1 MYNKISELS
10 ERAIALTDTGF
21 LRPQLSLLESADRL
35 IGLKGSRGVGKTT
48 VLLQFAKLHLAER
61 KRMYLSLDSP
71 YLAGLNLPDLAD
83 EFVKK
88 GGEVLLLD
96 EVHHYE
102 NWSLALKFI
111 YDNYRELKVIY
122 TGSSLL
128 HLSKGQGDLSRRSL
142 LHLLPG
148 LSLREF
154 INLTEH
160 TSFPRF
166 TLDEIVAG
174 HVSIAGSIIQQIKPI
189 KKYEE
194 YLQTGYY
201 PFFLESNDTYPF
213 KLIEVINQIIGADL
227 PLLARISYSN
237 VPKIKQL
244 LSVISQSVP
253 FKPNIEK
260 LSGRVGVSKNT
271 LKDYLRYLSDALL
284 ISTLYSGEK
293 PVSALTKPEKIYLA
307 HPNLMYSLVGSN
319 LNTGNLRE
327 TFFLNQVQ
335 VAHEVTYPQL
345 GDFRVDGKYLFEVG
359 GKGKTYRQIANQP
372 NSFIAADDLE
382 IGNGNTV
389 PLWLFGFLY

>member
-48 VLLQFAKLHLAER
+48 VLLQFAKLHLAAR

-71 YLAGLNLPDLAD
+71 YLAGLNLPELAD

-111 YDNYRELKVIY
+111 YDNYRDLKVIY

-148 LSLREF
+148 LSLREY

-160 TSFPRF
+160 TSFPKF
-166 TLDEIVAG
+166 TFEEIVAG
-174 HVSIAGSIIQQIKPI
+174 HVSIAGSIIQHIKPI

-201 PFFLESNDTYPF
+201 PFFLDSSDSYPF
-213 KLIEVINQIIGADL
+213 KLVEVMNQIIEADL

-284 ISTLYSGEK
+284 INTLYSGERR
-293 PVSALTKPEKIYLA
+293 VSALTKPEKIYLA
-307 HPNLMYSLVGSN
+307 HPNLMFSLVGSN
-319 LNTGNLRE
+319 LNKGNLRE

-335 VAHEVTYPQL
+335 VGHGVTYPQL
-345 GDFRVDGKYLFEVG
+345 GDFRVDGKYLFEIG

-372 NSFIAADDLE
+372 DSYIAADDLE